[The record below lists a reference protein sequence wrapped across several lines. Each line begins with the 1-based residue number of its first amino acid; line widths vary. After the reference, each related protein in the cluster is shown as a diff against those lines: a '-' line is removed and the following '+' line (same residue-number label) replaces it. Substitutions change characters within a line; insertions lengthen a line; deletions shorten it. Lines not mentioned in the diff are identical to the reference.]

1 MQIFQHLNMFGITE
15 NANISLII
23 PEIALNHCCPNA
35 ESSATHGIILAVA
48 FVSVD
53 SVSNSVKGARGEKTE
68 RITVGP
74 FAAPRAAAGCP
85 TTSPGSTQQG
95 THA

>member
-1 MQIFQHLNMFGITE
+1 MQIFQPLNMFGITE

-35 ESSATHGIILAVA
+35 ESSPTHGITPAVA

-53 SVSNSVKGARGEKTE
+53 SVSNRVKGARGEN
-68 RITVGP
+68 
-74 FAAPRAAAGCP
+74 
-85 TTSPGSTQQG
+85 
-95 THA
+95 